1 MAEPRRQEIESDDR
15 RRGPR
20 DLVTRL
26 AESTGVSATL
36 RAARVQAGLELADV
50 AGALRIQYRYLEA
63 IEDGRFEDLPGPTYA
78 IGFVRAYGEF
88 LGLDGKELIRRFK
101 DEVSGLARRQA
112 LVFPEPLQ
120 EGRFPGGAVLLVA
133 LLLAAAVYGSW

>member
-1 MAEPRRQEIESDDR
+1 
-15 RRGPR
+15 
-20 DLVTRL
+20 VTRL

-112 LVFPEPLQ
+112 LVFPEPL
-120 EGRFPGGAVLLVA
+120 RPSSAVVEPCAICKLTWSRMTRPSGV
-133 LLLAAAVYGSW
+133 VRPT